1 MTKFRE
7 RLLQFGAGWHPVDRG
22 SSNLQPITTRQHKS
36 QRTERHI
43 YGGEGKHFQLKA
55 FGCDLLRGMMSFI
68 LGDQRCLTDWRSISF
83 SLRLALI
90 PLHSFLFFL
99 PHTHSHTHCLNTLSS
114 LRISS
119 LSGKEMGLNFL
130 SFLHIWR
137 GALDTGAVVEW
148 RRESCCDALLN
159 VSESAEWQPFELKH
173 LNDAFVLPGRGDGK
187 KEWERKV
194 APSCS
199 GVPANP
205 ALMPPGLHIII
216 SDRSSVSR
224 AFIPAG
230 WKWSLWLLFFGPLP
244 SIPPQFRWLC
254 SVGDAGRS
262 AATSSKSFNFT
273 PCSAAS
279 NPPIPQGPS
288 VNPCKIHPPHLPWY
302 VSFFLTLIAP
312 LFPILP
318 ALTVSVWVFCWV
330 KNALALSLSLS
341 LSLTLTFAPSVF
353 CTLFFCFFP
362 TFQCE
367 CVWWAQAVESVS

>member
-1 MTKFRE
+1 
-7 RLLQFGAGWHPVDRG
+7 
-22 SSNLQPITTRQHKS
+22 
-36 QRTERHI
+36 
-43 YGGEGKHFQLKA
+43 
-55 FGCDLLRGMMSFI
+55 MSFI
-68 LGDQRCLTDWRSISF
+68 LGDQRCLTDWRSILF

-130 SFLHIWR
+130 SFLHIWC
-137 GALDTGAVVEW
+137 GAFDTGAVVEW

-194 APSCS
+194 AACS

-254 SVGDAGRS
+254 SVGDA
-262 AATSSKSFNFT
+262 AARLQHRPKVSISHHVQAHRTLLFHKDPLSTPVKSTPPPTLIRFLFSHIDSSSVSNFT
-273 PCSAAS
+273 SPHCQCLGVLLGEKCS
-279 NPPIPQGPS
+279 
-288 VNPCKIHPPHLPWY
+288 C
-302 VSFFLTLIAP
+302 
-312 LFPILP
+312 
-318 ALTVSVWVFCWV
+318 
-330 KNALALSLSLS
+330 ALSLS
-341 LSLTLTFAPSVF
+341 LTFAPSVF
-353 CTLFFCFFP
+353 CTLSFCFFP